1 MIFKEA
7 ISIRRTVLFYIF
19 ICMAVFVEFSTSI
32 AQIKEARLKKIYS
45 LSTDELNVSGKEIIL
60 SRPISFDFDKDGNLY
75 VLDTDLHKIM
85 KFDNKLRLVWEKGGK
100 GSGPGEFSFPIDIYT
115 GAFALSDSGELY
127 VAEKS
132 AFRIQ
137 VFNNNGDFI
146 RLFCRFPVIFMLE
159 KGMVVDSN
167 GNVYVHGNRNY
178 RIYVFNKKG
187 ELIRSIVEPILKDS
201 EAGFTYNAFS
211 FTINKSG
218 ELLIAYTFFP
228 ILRKYTA
235 LGELLW
241 EKRLD
246 FKCLPRK
253 VRKKLNSN
261 TPLSYFLKHKHNIP
275 ENITRNN
282 PALLQDITTDN
293 GKIYILMLWGVIMEL
308 DSNGNPQKLYYIID
322 KDSWDHEL
330 NVCLRTKD
338 ELFFLNTAGNIWIL
352 KESN

>member
-75 VLDTDLHKIM
+75 VLDTGIHKIM

-100 GSGPGEFSFPIDIYT
+100 GPGPGEFSFPIDIYT

-127 VAEKS
+127 VAEKF
-132 AFRIQ
+132 ALRIQ

-146 RLFCRFPVIFMLE
+146 RLFCRFPFMLE
-159 KGMVVDSN
+159 KGMAVDSN
-167 GNVYVHGNRNY
+167 GNVYVHGDGNY

-218 ELLIAYTFFP
+218 ELFIAYTFFP
-228 ILRKYTA
+228 ILRKYNA

-275 ENITRNN
+275 ENIRRRN
-282 PALLQDITTDN
+282 PSLLQEITTDN
-293 GKIYILMLWGVIMEL
+293 GKIYILMLWSVIMEL
-308 DSNGNPQKLYYIID
+308 DSNGSPQKLYYID
-322 KDSWDHEL
+322 EDYGNSNL
-330 NVCLRTKD
+330 NICLRTNNK
-338 ELFFLNTAGNIWIL
+338 LFFLNTEGNIWIL
-352 KESN
+352 KENN